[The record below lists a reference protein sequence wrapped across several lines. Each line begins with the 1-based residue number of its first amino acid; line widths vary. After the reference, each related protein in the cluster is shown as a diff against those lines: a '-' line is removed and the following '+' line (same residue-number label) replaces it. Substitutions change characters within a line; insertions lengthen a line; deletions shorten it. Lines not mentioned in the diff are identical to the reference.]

1 MYIFLNCLLQFKELG
16 APHLNLIMKAS
27 MKFFNQSSEQF
38 SVENFVKTT
47 YFWERI
53 TVEKEIRHAT

>member
-1 MYIFLNCLLQFKELG
+1 ME
-16 APHLNLIMKAS
+16 AS

-38 SVENFVKTT
+38 SVENFEKTT
-47 YFWERI
+47 YFWKRI